1 MKITG
6 QMHFAKALV
15 ELKKRGVAMKD
26 VKPEELYALAEA
38 SRRCADPFREVNAD
52 AAGFPVRVSEGVWFW
67 KLTIGAGV
75 WLDEVEEMLGGGK
88 SERYRLAMVY
98 ALVHSRDPEAFAG
111 LDTEPKIMRAVKETL
126 RHIHAT
132 PEEVNRAMDEALGV
146 KPRLRRT
153 GNSAAPAD
161 WAALC
166 ARLESQTGIPAKE
179 WMWGRSG
186 AYAILAYNDLH
197 EFASAY
203 ARGRSTNHMTD
214 ELDDA
219 MCALRLTAAAIE
231 KRVREGG
238 NG

>member
-98 ALVHSRDPEAFAG
+98 ALVPDLPQ
-111 LDTEPKIMRAVKETL
+111 
-126 RHIHAT
+126 
-132 PEEVNRAMDEALGV
+132 EEQCEIDREFDEQADG
-146 KPRLRRT
+146 
-153 GNSAAPAD
+153 SAAV
-161 WAALC
+161 
-166 ARLESQTGIPAKE
+166 ARITMDLTPDKQIKE
-179 WMWGRSG
+179 IHHKGR
-186 AYAILAYNDLH
+186 
-197 EFASAY
+197 
-203 ARGRSTNHMTD
+203 D
-214 ELDDA
+214 EYY
-219 MCALRLTAAAIE
+219 RLPCHTCIID
-231 KRVREGG
+231 KQHQW
-238 NG
+238 